1 MHSGYFCDIIYLTMN
16 YPTPTIG
23 ALSEIS
29 RDIAQILFATFVV
42 GQIFIETKNTESILV
57 GFIGSLVFWILGV
70 YIVKER
76 RKYDRI

>member
-1 MHSGYFCDIIYLTMN
+1 MHSGYFCDIIHLLMN
-16 YPTPTIG
+16 HPTPTIN

-42 GQIFIETKNTESILV
+42 GQILIETQNTESIMV
-57 GFIGSLVFWILGV
+57 GFIGSIVFWALGV

-76 RKYDRI
+76 KNI